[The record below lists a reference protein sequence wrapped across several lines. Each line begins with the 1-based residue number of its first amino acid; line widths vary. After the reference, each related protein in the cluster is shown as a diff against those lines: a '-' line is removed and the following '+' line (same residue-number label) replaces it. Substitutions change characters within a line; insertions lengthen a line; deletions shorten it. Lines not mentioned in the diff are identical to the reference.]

1 MTNESNSNNQPD
13 PKPPTAPARRG
24 NRLLWLRRRLPVP
37 SPTHGWHAEG
47 TLRCA
52 VVAIGSL
59 LLVGASAGAWS
70 GWRWLHQELAPTVE
84 EAIDGMIDREFR
96 MGQLESI
103 VPQLPPGNFRLRFG
117 SSSLPPTETDASYA
131 AIEVVEVNVALR
143 PMLWS
148 RSRSVHG
155 AAEGS
160 RSVQSLS
167 VNLDIRLIRP
177 EVYLQEDEEG
187 NWLNLTIQPQ
197 PETWLKIST
206 DQVAIQ
212 DARIQIVPFPQKA
225 PDRVQRRPPMS
236 LPGRRATGWAL
247 SDTISL
253 SSINGQLN
261 IFGNN
266 QNFRFDINGKLD
278 SGGDFNAQGNVQLP
292 QRQANVQLRTQTL
305 CLAPLSS
312 LIPDFLAVT
321 VQSGILDSNI
331 SVRYRNDQ
339 PSLNGT
345 VSFQDIAAT
354 YAPASENQKP
364 LQIAQTQGRLNFQDK
379 LISLEEV
386 STLYAGK
393 IPVTAQGE
401 INIEKGLDV
410 LAQVGPVTLEHTIE
424 TVGVS
429 PPVQMTG
436 EVKIE
441 ARIEGPFD
449 GPVVQGNLTT
459 TKPIRID
466 KVEYS
471 EISAQAQFI
480 NNTLV
485 VESVEVKP
493 EVGGVLTAKG
503 EVKLGEKAGI
513 ALDFMVDKIPG
524 DAIAQLYGFS
534 PDDITLG
541 EISAEGAIFGPPTD
555 IRGELSANIAGGGL
569 QADARITT
577 ARGLAS
583 GILRR
588 GESRGKEWQVGFH
601 INKIKLGEISPKL
614 PPSLQ
619 VPLTGEAKVWGSLES
634 LDLENIQGS
643 RLFVAG
649 GRVDLSGQLQ
659 SGEWQAKVQTLD
671 IDPERLS
678 PEVPPGLLGPL
689 TGTVRLAGSLTDA
702 IAPDTIEATAEGSL
716 WVADSLVEASGRL
729 KDGEWQALVQ
739 APRVEIDRLSSLGL
753 EIPPLLQGISGST
766 VLKFAGD
773 VNAKTI
779 ADIEG
784 EGEVVLFRDPV
795 LERGPLKANWV
806 WNGDRVLIQQVSAPG
821 LSANGSI
828 LPNLENPLL
837 SNLDLNLDLK
847 DLNLAELPVPEN
859 VKLVSESTHPVVRF
873 RVTTMGGYLWKRLT
887 GNVDFAGAIGG
898 EIITPRVNGNLRL
911 RGLGVNDLAFDPDM
925 SGPVIAEVGEGV
937 NIDLK
942 GNEDQIALV
951 LKSNYYPESFTV
963 KVDEAI
969 ATGRSLGDRLLIDM
983 DNFQLGM
990 LNIQPDL
997 GLVSKSTHP
1006 VVRQQATTWVG
1017 VSGNDT
1023 GQLSGKLWG
1032 DFDINLKNC
1041 LNEFRGHPV
1050 PFQKNQG
1057 NCLEGT
1063 VTIEHP
1069 AVGHLQADNLEATFR
1084 YGTGLGTLENASL
1097 DLGNSEYKLAGK
1109 YNILTETGDGNIKI
1123 VKGDIQEILETL
1135 KWLNFADIARGLA
1148 PPSYAKAT
1156 DLEIFP
1162 VGETEKDVLW
1172 QLRRFSEIST
1182 LVQRR
1187 AFQQETN
1194 PIPELSELDGSMKG
1208 EVDLATAPATGMIVD
1223 FDVLGTDWSW
1233 GEYDFNP
1240 IVLKGGFADNVL
1252 SLDPIRIE
1260 SGPILLTFNGQ
1271 VGVEQQSGQ
1280 LRLENLPVE
1289 LIERFVPQ
1297 KFSVDITGKINVTA
1311 TLGGGT
1317 LENPRGIGEMRLVDG
1332 TLNETALELAKGSF
1346 SLDNG
1351 LLRFG
1356 SQVRAG
1362 GAELVK
1368 IKGSIPNLLRYQADP
1383 GNEGAVSPISQ
1394 EIQMDAYVEDEG
1406 LAVLDILSREQVKWG
1421 GGSGFVL
1428 VEIRGTF
1435 DRPVVDGSLLIEN
1448 GIFTTEQYPHLPPLT
1463 DVKGLVKF
1471 DGDRIFVERWEGNFS
1486 GGQLRVAG
1494 ELPLLSSAQR
1504 ARSAYFSTVDN
1515 PLTIDLE
1522 NLALDFNEIFSGE
1535 VNGNIVV
1542 SGTAMSP
1549 KIGGNIR
1556 IPKGKIF
1563 LSQAAEANVS
1573 SEAVGSRFF
1582 GPSADRRPNVA
1593 SGQEASAEAA
1603 LGAELE
1609 NLQISLGDRVSLR
1622 WPGLMN
1628 IRATGDLTI
1637 NGTIEDMRPDGDIF
1651 LPRGYVNLYTTQFR
1665 LTENYDH
1672 KARFRPRQGL
1682 EPDLDIRLE
1691 TAVTEIAG
1699 ARQANVTSASE
1710 EGIFL
1715 SPPEISDRPVL
1726 GGLGTQTV
1734 EIEARVEG
1742 QASGIQTGNALT
1754 LSSSPRRSQSEIIAL
1769 LGGNLA
1775 NTLSGSDSTLALA
1788 NLAGNALLSN
1798 IENTIAD
1805 KLELTALRLFP
1816 VLNFNE
1822 TTAAKQDPNF
1832 PLSLGAEASLKITD
1846 NFGASILKILTDDRP
1861 AQFSLR
1867 VTVSDRLRLRGATN
1881 FSGDD
1886 RAQIEYEVKF

>member
-1 MTNESNSNNQPD
+1 
-13 PKPPTAPARRG
+13 
-24 NRLLWLRRRLPVP
+24 
-37 SPTHGWHAEG
+37 
-47 TLRCA
+47 
-52 VVAIGSL
+52 L

-117 SSSLPPTETDASYA
+117 SSGLPPTETDASYA
-131 AIEVVEVNVALR
+131 ATEAVEVNVALR

-148 RSRSVHG
+148 RSLG
-155 AAEGS
+155 
-160 RSVQSLS
+160 

-212 DARIQIVPFPQKA
+212 DARIKLVPFPQKA
-225 PDRVQRRPPMS
+225 PV
-236 LPGRRATGWAL
+236 
-247 SDTISL
+247 SL

-266 QNFRFDINGKLD
+266 QNFRFDSNGKFD
-278 SGGDFNAQGNVQLP
+278 SGGDFNAQGEVQLT
-292 QRQANVQLRTQTL
+292 QEQANLQLRTQAL
-305 CLAPLSS
+305 SLAPLSS
-312 LIPDFLAVT
+312 LIPDFLPVT

-345 VSFQDIAAT
+345 VSFRDMAAT
-354 YAPASENQKP
+354 YLESMSEGFLQSIPKTSKSENKTLLAEIQVELP
-364 LQIAQTQGRLNFQDK
+364 LHVTQTQGRLKFEDK
-379 LISLEEV
+379 VISLEEV
-386 STLYAGK
+386 STLYGGK
-393 IPVTAQGE
+393 IPITAQGK

-410 LAQVGPVTLEHTIE
+410 LALLGPVNIEQVIE
-424 TVGVS
+424 TVGVKY
-429 PPVQMTG
+429 PVQMTG

-466 KVEYS
+466 KVDFE

-524 DAIAQLYGFS
+524 DAIAQLYGIS
-534 PDDITLG
+534 TDDITVG
-541 EISAEGAIFGPPTD
+541 EISAEGEIFGPPTD
-555 IRGELSANIAGGGL
+555 IQGNLSANIAGGGL
-569 QADARITT
+569 QADAHIREGKLQADIRATEFQLGKISPQVPPELDSPLNARIKLNSPVEKISLETMKAVLT
-577 ARGLAS
+577 AEMGLAN
-583 GILRR
+583 GIVKVEGSL
-588 GESRGKEWQVGFH
+588 EEKKWQSRFLIDSLE
-601 INKIKLGEISPKL
+601 LGEIREPIF

-619 VPLTGEAKVWGSLES
+619 VPLTGEARVWGSLES

-643 RLFVAG
+643 GEGRIFVASDVLCALDVP
-649 GRVDLSGQLQ
+649 RTH
-659 SGEWQAKVQTLD
+659 GETRGTSYSHCAEHIGSSACSAL
-671 IDPERLS
+671 RRHRS
-678 PEVPPGLLGPL
+678 ASPPGLLGPL

-702 IAPDTIEATAEGSL
+702 IAPDSIEATAEGSL

-753 EIPPLLQGISGST
+753 EIPPLLQGVSGST

-784 EGEVVLFRDPV
+784 EGEVVLERDPV
-795 LERGPLKANWV
+795 LERSPLKANWA

-847 DLNLAELPVPEN
+847 DMNLAELPVPEN
-859 VKLVSESTHPVVRF
+859 VKL
-873 RVTTMGGYLWKRLT
+873 T
-887 GNVDFAGAIGG
+887 GNVDFAGAIRG
-898 EIITPRVNGNLRL
+898 EFLAPRVNGNLRL

-925 SGPVIAEVGEGV
+925 SGPVMAEVGEGV
-937 NIDLK
+937 SIDLK
-942 GNEDQIALV
+942 GNEDSIALV

-969 ATGRSLGDRLLIDM
+969 AAGRSFGDRLLIDLT
-983 DNFQLGM
+983 NFQLG
-990 LNIQPDL
+990 LLDIQPEL
-997 GLVSKSTHP
+997 GP
-1006 VVRQQATTWVG
+1006 G
-1017 VSGNDT
+1017 E
-1023 GQLSGKLWG
+1023 LSGLFSG
-1032 DFDINLKNC
+1032 RFDVNLDNCINELS
-1041 LNEFRGHPV
+1041 GSPV
-1050 PFQKNQG
+1050 RG
-1057 NCLEGT
+1057 NCLGGT
-1063 VTIEHP
+1063 VKIDSP
-1069 AVGHLQADNLEATFR
+1069 AVGHMQADSLEAAFL
-1084 YGTGLGTLENASL
+1084 YGRGLATLESSSL
-1097 DLGNSEYKLAGK
+1097 QLPESEYKLAGK
-1109 YNILTETGDGNIKI
+1109 YNILTETGDGNVKI
-1123 VKGDIQEILETL
+1123 VKGDILDILETL
-1135 KWLNFADIARGLA
+1135 HWFNFADIARGLA
-1148 PPSYAKAT
+1148 PPSYANAA

-1162 VGETEKDVLW
+1162 VGETERDVLW
-1172 QLRRFSEIST
+1172 QRRRFSEITT
-1182 LVQRR
+1182 LVRRR
-1187 AFQQETN
+1187 AFQQESN
-1194 PIPELSELDGSMKG
+1194 PIPELSELDGRFTG
-1208 EVDLATAPATGMIVD
+1208 QVNFATAPATGIVVD

-1252 SLDPIRIE
+1252 SLDPIRIQ
-1260 SGPILLTFNGQ
+1260 SGQTLLTFNGQ
-1271 VGVEQQSGQ
+1271 VGIEQQSGQ

-1297 KFSVDITGKINVTA
+1297 KLPVDITGKINVTA

-1317 LENPRGIGEMRLVDG
+1317 LENPRGIGEMLLVDG

-1346 SLDNG
+1346 SLSNG

-1362 GAELVK
+1362 GSDLVE
-1368 IKGSIPNLLRYQADP
+1368 IKGSIPNLLP
-1383 GNEGAVSPISQ
+1383 IGAVSPISQ
-1394 EIQMDAYVEDEG
+1394 EIKLDAYVEDEG

-1435 DRPVVDGSLLIEN
+1435 DHPVVDGSLLIEN
-1448 GIFTTEQYPHLPPLT
+1448 GIFTTEQLPEPLT

-1471 DGDRIFVERWEGNFS
+1471 DGDRIFVERWESNFS

-1494 ELPLLSSAQR
+1494 ELPLLSN
-1504 ARSAYFSTVDN
+1504 FSTVDN

-1556 IPKGKIF
+1556 IPKGKVF

-1573 SEAVGSRFF
+1573 RRSPGNFDTTVGRSSHYPTVPEKSRIET
-1582 GPSADRRPNVA
+1582 AVA

-1672 KARFRPRQGL
+1672 KVRFRPRQGL

-1715 SPPEISDRPVL
+1715 SPPEISDGPVL

-1742 QASGIQTGNALT
+1742 QVSGIKTGDALT
-1754 LSSSPRRSQSEIIAL
+1754 LSSSPRRSESEIIAL
-1769 LGGNLA
+1769 LGGGFA
-1775 NTLSGSDSTLALA
+1775 NTLGGSGGSLALA
-1788 NLAGNALLSN
+1788 NLAGTALLSN
-1798 IENTIAD
+1798 IENAIAD
-1805 KLELTALRLFP
+1805 GLGLTALRFFP

-1822 TTAAKQDPNF
+1822 TTAAKQERNF
-1832 PLSLGAEASLKITD
+1832 SLGLGAEASVKFTD
-1846 NFGASILKILTDDRP
+1846 GFGASVLKILTDDRP

>member
-13 PKPPTAPARRG
+13 PKPPTALARRG

-37 SPTHGWHAEG
+37 SLTHGWHAPG

-84 EAIDGMIDREFR
+84 EAIDGTISREFR

-117 SSSLPPTETDASYA
+117 SSGLPPTETDASYA

-148 RSRSVHG
+148 RSR
-155 AAEGS
+155 AA
-160 RSVQSLS
+160 QSLS

-225 PDRVQRRPPMS
+225 PV
-236 LPGRRATGWAL
+236 
-247 SDTISL
+247 SL

-292 QRQANVQLRTQTL
+292 QRQANVQLRTQAL

-354 YAPASENQKP
+354 YAPASENQTPVSRSLRVLQDKSTRKTPKP

-410 LAQVGPVTLEHTIE
+410 LAQVGSVTLEHAIE

-466 KVEYS
+466 KVDFE

-503 EVKLGEKAGI
+503 KVKLGEKAGI

-541 EISAEGAIFGPPTD
+541 EISAEGAIFGPPSD

-619 VPLTGEAKVWGSLES
+619 VPLTGEARVWGSLDS

-643 RLFVAG
+643 GEGRIFVAG
-649 GRVDLSGQLQ
+649 GRVDLSGQLHTMPSGRRAKTRKAS
-659 SGEWQAKVQTLD
+659 SGEWQAQVQTLD

-678 PEVPPGLLGPL
+678 PEVPPGLLGQM
-689 TGTVRLAGSLTDA
+689 TGNVRLAGSLTDA
-702 IAPDTIEATAEGSL
+702 IALRARYAIGPGIEATAEGSL

-795 LERGPLKANWV
+795 LERGTLKANWV
-806 WNGDRVLIQQVSAPG
+806 WNGDRVLIEQVSAPG

-859 VKLVSESTHPVVRF
+859 VKLVSESTHPVVTRK
-873 RVTTMGGYLWKRLT
+873 RTTMGGYLWKRLT

-969 ATGRSLGDRLLIDM
+969 ATGRYLGDRLLIDM

-997 GLVSKSTHP
+997 GP
-1006 VVRQQATTWVG
+1006 
-1017 VSGNDT
+1017 

-1109 YNILTETGDGNIKI
+1109 YNILTETGDGKIKI

-1208 EVDLATAPATGMIVD
+1208 EVDLATAPATGMIVN

-1260 SGPILLTFNGQ
+1260 SGPIRLTFNGQ

-1297 KFSVDITGKINVTA
+1297 KFPVDITGKINVTA

-1368 IKGSIPNLLRYQADP
+1368 IKGSIPNLLGYQAEP

-1394 EIQMDAYVEDEG
+1394 EIQIDAYVEDEG

-1448 GIFTTEQYPHLPPLT
+1448 GIFHYPHLPEPLT
-1463 DVKGLVKF
+1463 DVNGLVKF

-1494 ELPLLSSAQR
+1494 EIPLLSSAQR

-1556 IPKGKIF
+1556 IPKGKVF

-1573 SEAVGSRFF
+1573 GEAEGS
-1582 GPSADRRPNVA
+1582 GRPNVA
-1593 SGQEASAEAA
+1593 SGQEGSAEAA

-1710 EGIFL
+1710 ERIFL

-1742 QASGIQTGNALT
+1742 QASGIKTGNALT

-1769 LGGNLA
+1769 LGGSLA

-1832 PLSLGAEASLKITD
+1832 PLSLGAEASIKITD

-1886 RAQIEYEVKF
+1886 RAQIEYEIQF